1 MNKFN
6 EKQKECILD
15 ENKTLMMLV
24 RDTHHLFGHKIHESM
39 SNKGV
44 SNTVHA
50 ILIHLNHHE
59 YLTQVELVE
68 RAHVRPSTISVAL
81 QKMEA
86 DGLITRM
93 SSEEDQRC
101 VKVKITEAGKKICD
115 EGKQYVQQLDLNLTS
130 EITEEELN
138 ITKDVLRRLIK
149 KMLEDCKK

>member
-1 MNKFN
+1 MNKLD

-24 RDTHHLFGHKIHESM
+24 RDVHHLFGHKIHESM
-39 SNKGV
+39 VNKGV

-50 ILIHLNHHE
+50 ILIHLDHHE

-68 RAHVRPSTISVAL
+68 RIHVRPSTASVAL

-86 DGLITRM
+86 DGLITR
-93 SSEEDQRC
+93 STSTEDQRC
-101 VKVKITEAGKKICD
+101 IQVKITEAGKKICE
-115 EGKQYVQQLDLNLTS
+115 EGRTQVQKLDADLTS
-130 EITEEELN
+130 EIGEEELR
-138 ITKDVLRRLIK
+138 ITKEVLRKLIM